1 MGIIAVVQGQRKIPV
16 QYAKRVVGNKV
27 MGGQSSFLPLKVN
40 YSGVMP
46 VIFASAILLFPQQI
60 LSWIGSAYELRFLTE
75 FSNELL
81 RGSFW
86 YYFLFS
92 TLILFFSYF
101 WVSVMFKPIQI
112 ADDLKKYGWYLPG
125 VRPGEPTAQFLDF
138 IMTRLT
144 LAGSIFLTVVAIM
157 PDVLLFQLNVPTR
170 IAYFFGG
177 TGMLITVGVVLDTM
191 RQIETFLL
199 QRHYDG
205 FLKKGR
211 IRARSAGA
219 QGGMSSEALS
229 HEAVMKIALPM
240 LGLLLLGTSI
250 WVYTAFLK

>member
-1 MGIIAVVQGQRKIPV
+1 M
-16 QYAKRVVGNKV
+16 
-27 MGGQSSFLPLKVN
+27 
-40 YSGVMP
+40 
-46 VIFASAILLFPQQI
+46 IFASAILLFPQQI
-60 LSWIGSAYELRFLTE
+60 FSWVGSAWDIKFLRE
-75 FSNELL
+75 FADNLL
-81 RGSFW
+81 RGHW
-86 YYFLFS
+86 TYYVGMA

-112 ADDLKKYGWYLPG
+112 ADDLKKYGGYVPG

-144 LAGSIFLTVVAIM
+144 LAGAIFLTVIAVI
-157 PDVLLFQLNVPTR
+157 PDVLLFQLQVPPR

-177 TGMLITVGVVLDTM
+177 TGMLITVGVILDTM

-211 IRARSAGA
+211 IRGRSTSA
-219 QGGMSSEALS
+219 
-229 HEAVMKIALPM
+229 AVAMGDAVDAKTVGVLWIAL
-240 LGLLLLGTSI
+240 GSI
-250 WVYTAFLK
+250 FLVGIIAWFVRHFAL